1 MKVDILDKGYIELV
15 DTLGDDLTPVN
26 AARVS
31 FGGRSETFE
40 DKDRKLSKF
49 LIKHKHFSPFRH
61 QHCMFI
67 IKAPEF
73 VMRQWYKHVVGIETT
88 SNHPTKDHAWN
99 EISGRYVPYEEFY
112 EPTEFRK
119 QSDDNKQASDG
130 LIEDQKNTKLL
141 WTSAQQHSISA
152 YKEMLKRG
160 MAKEQ
165 ARSILPLTVY
175 TKVWW
180 TASFQSIMNFIELR
194 DEPTSQVEIQEY
206 AKAMKR
212 IMLKTFPETTK
223 LWAEI
228 FLGGITPEEEYDI
241 EPDPS
246 VLGKI

>member
-1 MKVDILDKGYIELV
+1 MKIDVLDKGYIEVV

-31 FGGRSETFE
+31 FGGRSEKFT
-40 DKDRKLSKF
+40 DKDRRLSKF

-61 QHCMFI
+61 QHVMMI

-88 SNHPTKDHAWN
+88 STHVTKDHAWN
-99 EISGRYVPYEEFY
+99 EISGRYVPYEDFY
-112 EPTEFRK
+112 IPDDYRA

-130 LIEDQKNTKLL
+130 VVDDQEGAAAL
-141 WTSAQQHSISA
+141 WKKTQSTAIKC
-152 YKEMLKRG
+152 YREMLDMG

-175 TKVWW
+175 TQVWW

-194 DEPTSQVEIQEY
+194 DEKTSQVEIQEY
-206 AKAMKR
+206 ARALKE
-212 IMLKTFPETTK
+212 IMLEAYPETTK
-223 LWAEI
+223 LW
-228 FLGGITPEEEYDI
+228 EEVYWNED
-241 EPDPS
+241 
-246 VLGKI
+246 

>member
-1 MKVDILDKGYIELV
+1 MKIDVLDKGYIEVV
-15 DTLGDDLTPVN
+15 DKLGDDLTPVN

-31 FGGRSETFE
+31 FGGRSDTFE
-40 DKDRKLSKF
+40 EKDRKLSKF

-61 QHCMFI
+61 QHVMFI

-88 SNHPTKDHAWN
+88 SAHVTKDHAWN
-99 EISGRYVPYEEFY
+99 EISGRYVPYDEFY

-119 QSDDNKQASDG
+119 QSEDNKQASDG
-130 LIEDQKNTKLL
+130 VVDDQDGASAL
-141 WTSAQQHSISA
+141 WKKSQSTAIKC
-152 YKEMLKRG
+152 YREMLDMG

-175 TKVWW
+175 TQVWW

-206 AKAMKR
+206 AKAMKK
-212 IMLKTFPETTK
+212 IMLEVFPETTK
-223 LWAEI
+223 LWSEI
-228 FLGGITPEEEYDI
+228 YLNED
-241 EPDPS
+241 
-246 VLGKI
+246 

>member
-1 MKVDILDKGYIELV
+1 MKKKVLDKGYIELV

-31 FGGRSETFE
+31 FDGFSENFT

-99 EISGRYVPYEEFY
+99 EISGRYVPYEDFY
-112 EPTEFRK
+112 KPTEFRK
-119 QSDDNKQASDG
+119 QSENNKQASEG
-130 LIEDQKNTKLL
+130 LVEKQSEAESLWKESQDKAIENYEQ
-141 WTSAQQHSISA
+141 
-152 YKEMLKRG
+152 MLELG

-194 DEPTSQVEIQEY
+194 DETTSQVEIQEY
-206 AKAMKR
+206 ARALKD
-212 IMLKTFPETTK
+212 IMLETFPETTK
-223 LWAEI
+223 IWFEV
-228 FLGGITPEEEYDI
+228 Y
-241 EPDPS
+241 S
-246 VLGKI
+246 K

>member
-1 MKVDILDKGYIELV
+1 MKKQILDKGYIELV

-31 FGGRSETFE
+31 FGGRSEAFE
-40 DKDRKLSKF
+40 NKDRKLSKF

-88 SNHPTKDHAWN
+88 SSHVTKDHAWN
-99 EISGRYVPYEEFY
+99 EISGRYVPYDEFY

-119 QSDDNKQASDG
+119 QSEDNKQASDG
-130 LIEDQKNTKLL
+130 LVENQKNEKKVWEMGQNVAISCYRQLL
-141 WTSAQQHSISA
+141 D
-152 YKEMLKRG
+152 MG

-180 TASFQSIMNFIELR
+180 TASFQSIRNFIELR
-194 DEPTSQVEIQEY
+194 DEATSQVEIQEY
-206 AKAMKR
+206 ARGLKEV
-212 IMLKTFPETTK
+212 MLKTFPETTK
-223 LWAEI
+223 LWSEI
-228 FLGGITPEEEYDI
+228 YLE
-241 EPDPS
+241 
-246 VLGKI
+246 K

>member
-1 MKVDILDKGYIELV
+1 MKIDVLDKGYIELV

-31 FGGRSETFE
+31 FGGRSDTFE
-40 DKDRKLSKF
+40 EKDRKLSKF

-67 IKAPEF
+67 LKAPEF

-88 SNHPTKDHAWN
+88 SAHVTKDHAWN
-99 EISGRYVPYEEFY
+99 EISGRYVPYDEFY

-130 LIEDQKNTKLL
+130 LIDEQVEATMYWRTTQNNTIETYNKLL
-141 WTSAQQHSISA
+141 N
-152 YKEMLKRG
+152 MG

-206 AKAMKR
+206 AKVMKK

-223 LWAEI
+223 LWSEV
-228 FLGGITPEEEYDI
+228 YW
-241 EPDPS
+241 
-246 VLGKI
+246 K

>member
-1 MKVDILDKGYIELV
+1 MKIDVLDKGYIELV

-31 FGGRSETFE
+31 FGGRSDTFE
-40 DKDRKLSKF
+40 EKDRKLSKF

-67 IKAPEF
+67 LKAPEF

-88 SNHPTKDHAWN
+88 SAHVTKDHAWN
-99 EISGRYVPYEEFY
+99 EISGRYVPYDEFY

-130 LIEDQKNTKLL
+130 LIDEQVEATMYWRTTQYNTIETYNKLL
-141 WTSAQQHSISA
+141 N
-152 YKEMLKRG
+152 MG

-180 TASFQSIMNFIELR
+180 TASFQSFMNFIELR

-206 AKAMKR
+206 AKVMKK

-223 LWAEI
+223 LWSE
-228 FLGGITPEEEYDI
+228 TYW
-241 EPDPS
+241 
-246 VLGKI
+246 K